1 MKPRALLYSPDL
13 NKAATLRL
21 GLMLAEMP
29 VREAVVLGVA
39 SQEAAAACSK
49 LGAS

>member
-1 MKPRALLYSPDL
+1 MQANAAAYSPDL

-21 GLMLAEMP
+21 GLMLAEIP
-29 VREAVVLGVA
+29 EREAVVLGDA
-39 SQEAAAACSK
+39 SHDAAAACSK